1 MDKKH
6 LSTMNE
12 QEPKVIRDADACAD
26 AVIERVGRQI
36 VLALPLALGKPCH
49 FVNALYRRAKADPT
63 LRLHIV
69 TGLSLNRPKPG
80 SDLEQRFLGPFLDRV
95 FGDYPDLDYVSALR
109 SGTLPPNVEVT
120 EFFLN
125 AGQYLNNP
133 TQQQNYT
140 SSNYTHIA
148 RDMMALGVNVCA
160 QMIGKSEEAHGTA
173 YSLSSNP
180 DLTLDIVRMVR
191 EREAQGTPAA
201 IVGQVN
207 TNLPFMYHDA
217 MVAPSTFDLILDD
230 PAYVH
235 QLFGAPNMAIADT
248 DYMVGLYASTL
259 IRDGGTLQIGIGSL
273 GDAIAYATGLR
284 HRENATY
291 LELIDD
297 LGIMERFA
305 PIIEPT
311 GGTGAFAQG
320 LYGSSEMFVG
330 GFMELYKAGVLK
342 RMVYPHTAIQELVN
356 AGKISGEGEVRPG
369 VLEALLAAGAIQQRL
384 SASDFAFLQTS
395 GVFRGDLVFEGDHI
409 RTGDDLRIP
418 ADLSDSAAV
427 VRLNEHCLGNRLDGG
442 VVMHGGFFLG
452 NHDFYAWLNAMG
464 PAERRRF
471 AMTSVMFVNQLY
483 GNQALATAQRRHAR
497 LLNTTMMVTLSG
509 AACSDGLE
517 DGRVVSG
524 VGGQYNFVAMAHEL
538 PDARSIL
545 MLRSTR
551 SKAGKTT
558 SNIVGHYGHT
568 TIPRHLR
575 DIVVTEYGIADLRGK
590 ADKEIAAELLK
601 VTDTRF
607 QDELL
612 ANAKQAGKIP
622 ADYEIAPAFRNNTPE
637 HLAAALR
644 PFKTRGHFPAFP
656 FGTDFTPE
664 ELVLGKTLKAL
675 KAKLAGPAAIAK
687 AMLGAADVGKIPEA
701 AAPYLERMQLDRPGT
716 LRDRMAQRLI
726 VAELK
731 AQGLV

>member
-1 MDKKH
+1 
-6 LSTMNE
+6 MNAR
-12 QEPKVIRDADACAD
+12 EPKITPDVDACVD

-49 FVNALYRRAKADPT
+49 FVNALYRRAKADST
-63 LRLHIV
+63 LQLRIV
-69 TGLSLNRPKPG
+69 TGLSLNRPMPG
-80 SDLEQRFLGPFLDRV
+80 SDLERRFLGPFLDRI

-109 SGTLPPNVEVT
+109 SETLPPNVNVS
-120 EFFLN
+120 EFFLD
-125 AGQYLNNP
+125 AGQYLNNRS
-133 TQQQNYT
+133 QQQNYI

-160 QMIGKSEEAHGTA
+160 QMVGKSEEPHGTA

-217 MVAPSTFDLILDD
+217 RVVPSTFDLILDN

-235 QLFGAPNMAIADT
+235 QLFAPPNMAVADT
-248 DYMVGLYASTL
+248 DHMVGLYASTL

-284 HRENATY
+284 HRENVSY

-297 LGIMERFA
+297 LGIMQRFA
-305 PIIEPT
+305 PIIEQT
-311 GGTGAFAQG
+311 GGTGPFAQG

-342 RMVYPHTAIQELVN
+342 REVYPHTAIQELVN
-356 AGKISGEGEVRPG
+356 AGKISSEGEVRPG
-369 VLEALLAAGAIQQRL
+369 VLEALLEAGAIHRRL
-384 SASDFAFLQTS
+384 SASDFGFLQAS
-395 GVFRGDLVFEGDHI
+395 GVLRQDLAFEEDHI
-409 RTGDDLRIP
+409 RAGDDLRIP
-418 ADLSDSAAV
+418 ADLSDSATLAQV
-427 VRLNEHCLGNRLDGG
+427 NEHCLGDRLNGG

-452 NHDFYAWLNAMG
+452 SHDFYGWLNAMD
-464 PAERRRF
+464 PSERRRF

-483 GNQALATAQRRHAR
+483 GNQALATAQRQNAR
-497 LLNTTMMVTLSG
+497 LLNTTMMVTLNG
-509 AACSDGLE
+509 AACSDALE

-538 PDARSIL
+538 PGARSIL

-590 ADKEIAAELLK
+590 SDKEIVAELLK

-612 ANAKQAGKIP
+612 AKAKRAGKIP

-637 HLAAALR
+637 HLAAALK
-644 PFKTRGHFPAFP
+644 PFKARGHFPAFP
-656 FGTDFTPE
+656 FGTDLTPE
-664 ELVLGKTLKAL
+664 ELVLGKILKAL

-687 AMLGAADVGKIPEA
+687 AMLGAAEVGQIPAA
-701 AAPYLERMQLDRPGT
+701 AAPYLERMQLDRPNT